1 MPLCLKFRKL
11 RRDGIVSSFSPIH
24 IQKVNMQFTRRRD
37 IKNHP
42 GTSESE
48 HWK

>member
-11 RRDGIVSSFSPIH
+11 KRDNIVKSLAPIH
-24 IQKVNMQFTRRRD
+24 IQKVNVEFTRRRD
-37 IKNHP
+37 RENHL